1 MLLFLILNK
10 VKPFIFQQHN
20 SVDCF
25 TYLLINLISNLILN
39 FFWSFLFSS
48 VYYNES
54 LQVPKLTTF
63 PYTLQLH
70 IPYWGEVLLVEK
82 FWICINLELIRLL
95 LFASL
100 INSKISELKIFQ
112 RNIMFLIL
120 LIYILDQFF

>member
-25 TYLLINLISNLILN
+25 TYLLINLISNLILH

-82 FWICINLELIRLL
+82 FWICINLELIRLQ

-100 INSKISELKIFQ
+100 INSKISVLKIFQ

>member
-25 TYLLINLISNLILN
+25 TYLLINLISNLILH
-39 FFWSFLFSS
+39 FFLSFLFSS

-54 LQVPKLTTF
+54 LQVPILTTF

-82 FWICINLELIRLL
+82 FWICINLELIRLQ

-100 INSKISELKIFQ
+100 INSKISVLKIFQ

>member
-1 MLLFLILNK
+1 MLPFLILNK

-25 TYLLINLISNLILN
+25 TYLLINLISNLILH

-70 IPYWGEVLLVEK
+70 IPYWVEVLQVEK
-82 FWICINLELIRLL
+82 FWICINLELIHLL

>member
-1 MLLFLILNK
+1 MLLFLIPNK

-25 TYLLINLISNLILN
+25 TYLLINLISNLILH

-48 VYYNES
+48 IYYNES
-54 LQVPKLTTF
+54 PQVPKLTTF

>member
-1 MLLFLILNK
+1 MLLFLILNI

-25 TYLLINLISNLILN
+25 TYLLINLISNLILH

-100 INSKISELKIFQ
+100 INSKISVLKIFQ